1 MRNKIEGVTA
11 PSRINKDIGET
22 FINSEDKVM
31 KKTFDFNEELLD
43 FDSVVEKTKRQ
54 NKAIFAEIIEIEPV
68 LF

>member
-1 MRNKIEGVTA
+1 
-11 PSRINKDIGET
+11 
-22 FINSEDKVM
+22 M